1 MVLREVVEGQAGL
14 PVPNST
20 LSYWHKDP
28 SEKLLG
34 YRSTPDLP
42 AEADTIIIGT
52 GM

>member
-20 LSYWHKDP
+20 HSYWHKDP
-28 SEKLLG
+28 SKKLLG

-42 AEADTIIIGT
+42 ADADTIIIGT